1 MKKHKTLRPW
11 IRNLISII
19 LLCIIGYSGYNIFT
33 IKMDED
39 QTLKIQNEYKLPV
52 SNIEEDSETYSDRY
66 NNLKEINSDFKGWIA
81 FESDLID
88 LPFLQ
93 TVDNDFY
100 LNKNINREYSSH
112 GSVFQDYL
120 QDLNGRNIT
129 LYGHYVYNNADIM
142 FTPLV
147 NLKDKANYES
157 NKYFSLFLDNTQRKY
172 EVVGIVKYSVTDE
185 PIYQIG
191 DLSDEKF
198 NEYKDYIYKNRLYDT
213 GVEIGD
219 EDKLLSL
226 QTCVRNE
233 DDTRWL
239 VIGKLKEESGIQ

>member
-1 MKKHKTLRPW
+1 
-11 IRNLISII
+11 
-19 LLCIIGYSGYNIFT
+19 
-33 IKMDED
+33 
-39 QTLKIQNEYKLPV
+39 
-52 SNIEEDSETYSDRY
+52 
-66 NNLKEINSDFKGWIA
+66 
-81 FESDLID
+81 
-88 LPFLQ
+88 
-93 TVDNDFY
+93 
-100 LNKNINREYSSH
+100 
-112 GSVFQDYL
+112 
-120 QDLNGRNIT
+120 
-129 LYGHYVYNNADIM
+129 M

-239 VIGKLKEESGIQ
+239 VIGKLIEESGIQ